1 MRLGFADPARCV
13 LSACM
18 KLSKTLRLSILVTL
32 FAAMAAPQMAS
43 AHCQVPCGIYGDHE
57 RVHALLEDAE
67 TVTKACKMMAEL
79 AGTHDAQSQ
88 QQFVRWVN
96 NKESHAQKIIETM
109 SDYYF
114 TQRIKPSQE
123 DYKERLVAHHA
134 VVLAA
139 MKAKQSADIKNA
151 EALSKAISALMVY
164 YPHQH

>member
-1 MRLGFADPARCV
+1 
-13 LSACM
+13 M
-18 KLSKTLRLSILVTL
+18 KTPKLLHFSFLVTL
-32 FAAMAAPQMAS
+32 LAALATPQIVS

-79 AGTHDAQSQ
+79 AGKSDAQSQ

-96 NKESHAQKIIETM
+96 NKESHAQKVIETM

-114 TQRIKPSQE
+114 TQRIMPSQE
-123 DYKERLVAHHA
+123 NYTERLVAHHA

-151 EALSKAISALMVY
+151 EALSKAIRALMEY
-164 YPHQH
+164 YPHEH

>member
-1 MRLGFADPARCV
+1 
-13 LSACM
+13 M
-18 KLSKTLRLSILVTL
+18 KTSKTLRFSLLVTL
-32 FAAMAAPQMAS
+32 LVALVAPQIAS

-67 TVTKACKMMAEL
+67 TVSKACKMMAEL
-79 AGTHDAQSQ
+79 AGKADAQSQ

-96 NKESHAQKIIETM
+96 NKESHAQKIIEMM

-114 TQRIKPSQE
+114 TQRIKPSQG
-123 DYKERLVAHHA
+123 DYTERLVAHHA

-139 MKAKQSADIKNA
+139 MKSKQSADMKHA
-151 EALSKAISALMVY
+151 EALSEAISGLMVY